1 MAIGIVIAL
10 LAGIAAVGLVV
21 ERRGRSRTGTLLE
34 LGAVSE
40 TWIAEQ
46 GSDRC
51 RSETRVR
58 SRVCSTGRVSGRLL
72 DHVSDTCAGQ
82 PLDDP
87 WFEAQHVP
95 LVPAAAIDHVVI
107 EHAAIDDH
115 LQRLTMPDGR
125 HAARPVARKVRLI
138 GRPLMRPL
146 DCRN

>member
-1 MAIGIVIAL
+1 M
-10 LAGIAAVGLVV
+10 
-21 ERRGRSRTGTLLE
+21 
-34 LGAVSE
+34 SE

-125 HAARPVARKVRLI
+125 HAARPVLAPVAVDRSALPPRSWRKRRARPRY
-138 GRPLMRPL
+138 P
-146 DCRN
+146 